1 MLVDRNKGDT
11 MEFLIML
18 ALYAL
23 FGRKLWKLFGEWG
36 F

>member
-11 MEFLIML
+11 MGILIML

-23 FGRKLWKLFGEWG
+23 FGRKLWKLFDEWG